1 MALRSIDVGANFI
14 FLHPK
19 AGIRPRDVTGVH
31 TSPLPIFIR
40 SVRARSRRSSMARS
54 ISSCSLRLSTGT
66 RSGGGAARPSVIFSS
81 RMNEKAAPTCS
92 HNDSHT
98 VQFHRSRPLEG
109 SMRLIVTTGG
119 DSVSPGASGNLRR
132 NKSSFKYTS
141 SSMRKS
147 QLSPARSN
155 FGPSLPS
162 SLSVCWYDSRD
173 SLSMSVSSVLF
184 FAELESTCDMADPPF
199 LNKAGPNQLL
209 QGCCEFSCPRCQSV
223 SLLSVEILDN
233 FQRLLVVMTMNSVVP
248 FFANHEFCARW
259 PPFGQETSVRD
270 LPMMSFIGYP

>member
-1 MALRSIDVGANFI
+1 
-14 FLHPK
+14 
-19 AGIRPRDVTGVH
+19 
-31 TSPLPIFIR
+31 
-40 SVRARSRRSSMARS
+40 MARS

-98 VQFHRSRPLEG
+98 VQFHRSRPLDG

-173 SLSMSVSSVLF
+173 SLSISVSSVLF

-209 QGCCEFSCPRCQSV
+209 QGCCEFHARDANQS
-223 SLLSVEILDN
+223 
-233 FQRLLVVMTMNSVVP
+233 R
-248 FFANHEFCARW
+248 FF
-259 PPFGQETSVRD
+259 
-270 LPMMSFIGYP
+270 L

>member
-1 MALRSIDVGANFI
+1 
-14 FLHPK
+14 
-19 AGIRPRDVTGVH
+19 
-31 TSPLPIFIR
+31 
-40 SVRARSRRSSMARS
+40 MARS

-98 VQFHRSRPLEG
+98 VQFHRSRPLDG

-141 SSMRKS
+141 SSIRKS

-173 SLSMSVSSVLF
+173 SLSISVSWVLF
-184 FAELESTCDMADPPF
+184 FVLELRVDMISPHF
-199 LNKAGPNQLL
+199 LTSVLASQLL
-209 QGCCEFSCPRCQSV
+209 EHGARDVHTGRCV
-223 SLLSVEILDN
+223 
-233 FQRLLVVMTMNSVVP
+233 
-248 FFANHEFCARW
+248 W
-259 PPFGQETSVRD
+259 P
-270 LPMMSFIGYP
+270 